1 MAIQRAHLGPF
12 SDLVEAA
19 AKARPLFGGAATVAG
34 ARSRAR
40 DVLGFSIGNE
50 QAIEPRVERRWQADG
65 IAGEEVSWSVGFG
78 PRTHA
83 FCLRPAGVERPLPGI
98 VALHDHGN
106 FKYCGKEKIAD
117 GPDLPIAAIQ
127 SFRETYYSRR
137 AFANR
142 LAGLGF
148 VVLAHDVFL
157 WGSRRF
163 PLAAMPDAERAL
175 AGPVAEA
182 LQLSPDDPEI
192 GRYHGAAYLHEN
204 LVEKYC
210 TLLGTSF
217 AAVLAYEDRVAFNYL
232 RNRGDV
238 AAHRLG
244 AIGFSGGG
252 LRAAMLG
259 AIVEVSLPRVII
271 GMMSTYDTMLDHGV
285 APHTWMLFP
294 PGWSSTGDLPDLAAA
309 GAPAPLLVQYALDDA
324 LFTPAGMKAADAH
337 LAKQYESGGAP
348 TAYRGEFYPGPHR
361 FDAEMQEAAFLWLV
375 ANLRN

>member
-1 MAIQRAHLGPF
+1 MVTHLAHLGPF
-12 SDLVEAA
+12 SDLVDAV
-19 AKARPLFGGAATVAG
+19 AKARPLFPGAPTVAE
-34 ARSRAR
+34 ARRRAR
-40 DVLGFSIGNE
+40 DVLGFSIGDE
-50 QAIEPRVERRWQADG
+50 QPIEPRVERQWQENG

-83 FCLRPAGVERPLPGI
+83 LCLRPVGIDRPLPGI

-137 AFANR
+137 AFANH

-148 VVLAHDVFL
+148 VVLAHDGFL

-163 PLAAMPDAERAL
+163 PLDSMPDAERAL
-175 AGPVAEA
+175 PNGVAET
-182 LQLSPDDPEI
+182 LGLSLPDPEI
-192 GRYHGAAYLHEN
+192 GRYHAAAYLHEN

-238 AAHRLG
+238 DAQRVG
-244 AIGFSGGG
+244 AVGFSGGG

-259 AIVEVSLPRVII
+259 AVVEAPLPRVII
-271 GMMSTYDTMLDHGV
+271 GMMSTYESMLDRGV

-294 PGWSSTGDLPDLAAA
+294 PGWGATGDLPDFAAA

-324 LFTPAGMKAADAH
+324 LFTPAGMKAADAR
-337 LAKQYESGGAP
+337 LAKQYDSAGAT
-348 TAYRGEFYPGPHR
+348 TAYRGEFYAGPHR
-361 FDAEMQEAAFLWLV
+361 FDSEMQESAFSWLT
-375 ANLRN
+375 ANLRS